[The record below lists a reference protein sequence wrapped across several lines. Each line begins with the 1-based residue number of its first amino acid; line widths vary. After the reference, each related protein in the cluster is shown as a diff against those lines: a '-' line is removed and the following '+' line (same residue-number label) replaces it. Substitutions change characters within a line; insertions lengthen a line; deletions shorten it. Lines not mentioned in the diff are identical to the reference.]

1 MQTRVRIKSVGII
14 SRPRRE
20 EAASV
25 VPQLVQW
32 LEAHQIAVCHDAE
45 TSAVAGSNQREK
57 PREELPGLADV
68 LIVLGGDGTLLAAAR
83 ILGDRDVP
91 ILPVNLGGLGFLT
104 SVQLAELYPILEQVI
119 AGENRISERTLIE
132 AELIRGGE
140 RIEHQRALNDAVI
153 NKGALARIIDM
164 DLHIDGGYVCS
175 YKADGLILSTPT
187 GSTAYSLSAGG
198 PIIYPVVEAFVVTPI
213 CPHSLTNRPLVI
225 PDTVR
230 IEVET
235 HGGEEPAFLTLDGQ
249 IGFEL
254 KAGDRVRVT
263 KAPKKL
269 RLVRPARRTYFEIL
283 RNKLKWGE
291 R

>member
-1 MQTRVRIKSVGII
+1 MAAVIKTVGII
-14 SRPRRE
+14 SRPRRD
-20 EAASV
+20 EAAAV

-32 LEAHQIAVCHDAE
+32 LEAHRIAVYHDAE
-45 TSAVAGSNQREK
+45 ASAAAGSKQRERS
-57 PREELPGLADV
+57 REELPGLADV

-83 ILGDRDVP
+83 MLGERDVP

-104 SVQLAELYPILEQVI
+104 SVQLAELYPILEQVV
-119 AGENRISERTLIE
+119 AGQSRISERTLLE
-132 AELIRGGE
+132 AELIRGGKTVE
-140 RIEHQRALNDAVI
+140 RQRAMNDAVI

-175 YKADGLILSTPT
+175 YRADGLILSTPT

-198 PIIYPVVEAFVVTPI
+198 PIIYPTVEAFVVTPI
-213 CPHSLTNRPLVI
+213 CPHALTNRPLVI

-230 IEVET
+230 VEVET
-235 HGGEEPAFLTLDGQ
+235 RGSEEPAFLTLDGQ

-254 KAGDRVRVT
+254 KAGDRVAVT